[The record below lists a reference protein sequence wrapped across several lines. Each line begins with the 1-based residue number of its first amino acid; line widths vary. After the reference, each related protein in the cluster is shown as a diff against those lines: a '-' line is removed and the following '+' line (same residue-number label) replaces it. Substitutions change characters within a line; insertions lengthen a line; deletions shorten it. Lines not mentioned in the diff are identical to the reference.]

1 MAIQVAAFQQVLD
14 PVGGSLVVSA
24 ILAALP
30 LLLLF
35 VLLGV
40 FRMKAWQAGVI
51 GLAASFLLAVIA
63 WRMPLGQALSA
74 TGLGAFYAIFPI
86 LWILINAL
94 WIYKLT
100 VSTPWFELLGR
111 TIRSISDDLRILSI
125 LIAFCFG
132 ALLESL
138 AGFGAPV
145 AIAAAMLMAA
155 GMKPIK
161 SAVVALLANTAPVA
175 FGAMAAPIIALNG
188 VTGIPLQELSS
199 MTGRQ
204 TPFVAL
210 VVPLILVFLVDGR
223 RGLRQTW
230 PVALASGAAFGLAQF
245 VASNFFVVELTD
257 VVAAVFTVIVVLL
270 MLRVWQPA
278 EIIGM
283 SGQSRDVEDVS
294 AAAES
299 ARGEDA
305 AGDTMTISAA
315 GGGGRHAAP
324 ALPDDGGT
332 EFPAGR
338 SGAHAALPGEGG
350 SRAGGVGAGPGA
362 AAGAGGGQDSAGPGG
377 SDASTGAST
386 GAAGG
391 GAREADNTRPDARS
405 VWMAVAPYLIIIA
418 VFSLAQI
425 PPVKAWLTQIGGVTF
440 HWPGLDVTDSTGKAV
455 AAQNLRFDH
464 VKATGTLL
472 LFSGILTMLLYRIK
486 AGAGLRIYGET
497 LKQLRWT
504 ILTVCAVL
512 ALSFVMNLS
521 GQTTTLG
528 VALASAGGFF
538 AILSPLLGWI
548 GVALTGS
555 DTSSNSLFGQLQVA
569 AANETGLS
577 PTLMAASNSSAGVM
591 GKMLSLQN
599 LAIASAAV
607 GKEGAESLLLRKLIG
622 WSLGLLAML
631 TAIIWLQSTPILGW
645 MVP

>member
-1 MAIQVAAFQQVLD
+1 MRTPLAAFEQPLD
-14 PVGGSLVVSA
+14 PIADSLGYSA
-24 ILAALP
+24 LLAALP
-30 LLLLF
+30 LLVLF

-40 FRMKAWQAGVI
+40 FRMKAYQAALI
-51 GLAASFLLAVIA
+51 SLALSVLLAVLA
-63 WRMPLGQALSA
+63 WKMPVEQVAAA

-100 VSTPWFELLGR
+100 VATPWFEVLGR

-155 GMKPIK
+155 GMEPLK
-161 SAVVALLANTAPVA
+161 SAIVALLANTAPVA

-188 VTGIPLQELSS
+188 VTGIPLHELSS

-204 TPFVAL
+204 TPFIAL

-223 RGLRQTW
+223 RGLKQTW
-230 PVALASGAAFGLAQF
+230 PVALVAGFVFGLAQF
-245 VASNFFVVELTD
+245 LASNFFVVELTD
-257 VVAAVFTVIVVLL
+257 VVAAVATVIAVLL

-283 SGQSRDVEDVS
+283 SGQVQEARDGLETGEP
-294 AAAES
+294 AAE
-299 ARGEDA
+299 ARETVDA
-305 AGDTMTISAA
+305 AG
-315 GGGGRHAAP
+315 
-324 ALPDDGGT
+324 
-332 EFPAGR
+332 
-338 SGAHAALPGEGG
+338 SGN
-350 SRAGGVGAGPGA
+350 
-362 AAGAGGGQDSAGPGG
+362 AGAGGNLDTLQTRPPGKARGRRSAALSSGG
-377 SDASTGAST
+377 ATAAQIPAGKVVE
-386 GAAGG
+386 GAAGVSG
-391 GAREADNTRPDARS
+391 PKSPGNTARPDARS
-405 VWMAVAPYLIIIA
+405 VWMATAPYLIIIV

-425 PPVKAWLTQIGGVTF
+425 PAVKTWLTAIGSVTF
-440 HWPGLDVTDSTGKAV
+440 HWPGLDVVDSNGKTV
-455 AAQNLRFDH
+455 TTQTLRFDH
-464 VKATGTLL
+464 IRATGTLL
-472 LFSGILTMLLYRIK
+472 LFAGILTMLLYRIRPATGVK
-486 AGAGLRIYGET
+486 VYGET

-504 ILTVCAVL
+504 IVTVCAVL

-538 AILSPLLGWI
+538 ALLSPLLGWI

-577 PTLMAASNSSAGVM
+577 ATLMAASNSSAGVL

-599 LAIASAAV
+599 LAIAAAAV
-607 GKEGAESLLLRKLIG
+607 GLEGAESTLFRKLLG
-622 WSLGLLAML
+622 WSLGLLVLMTL
-631 TAIIWLQSTPILGW
+631 LIWLQSTSVLGW

>member
-1 MAIQVAAFQQVLD
+1 MTTAAAFQQPLD
-14 PVGGSLVVSA
+14 PIAGSLALSA

-30 LLLLF
+30 LLILF

-40 FRMKAWQAGVI
+40 FRMKAYQAALI
-51 GLAASFLLAVIA
+51 SLALSIILAIVG
-63 WRMPLGQALSA
+63 WRMPVGQVLSA

-94 WIYKLT
+94 WVYKLT
-100 VSTPWFELLGR
+100 VATPWFEVLGR

-155 GMKPIK
+155 GMKPLK

-204 TPFVAL
+204 TPFIAL
-210 VVPLILVFLVDGR
+210 VVPLILVFLVDGK

-230 PVALASGAAFGLAQF
+230 PVALVAGAAFGLAQF
-245 VASNFFVVELTD
+245 AASNFFIVELTD
-257 VVAAVFTVIVVLL
+257 VVAAVVTVVAVLL

-283 SGQSRDVEDVS
+283 TGETREAEKAGETASVSETESVGTDTLTGSGRGS
-294 AAAES
+294 A
-299 ARGEDA
+299 
-305 AGDTMTISAA
+305 
-315 GGGGRHAAP
+315 
-324 ALPDDGGT
+324 
-332 EFPAGR
+332 
-338 SGAHAALPGEGG
+338 PG
-350 SRAGGVGAGPGA
+350 
-362 AAGAGGGQDSAGPGG
+362 AGAGAG
-377 SDASTGAST
+377 T
-386 GAAGG
+386 GG
-391 GAREADNTRPDARS
+391 GAGATAMGAGADGGRTGDGGEGERAPSGSTSATGRPSGHD
-405 VWMAVAPYLIIIA
+405 VWMAIAPYLVIIV
-418 VFSLAQI
+418 VFSIAQI
-425 PPVKAWLTQIGGVTF
+425 PVVKTWLTSIGSTTF
-440 HWPGLDVTDSTGKAV
+440 LWPGLDVTGNNGKPA
-455 AAQNLRFDH
+455 AAQTLRFDH
-464 VKATGTLL
+464 IRATGTLL
-472 LFSGILTMLLYRIK
+472 LFSGIITMVLYRI
-486 AGAGLRIYGET
+486 AASRGVRVYGET

-504 ILTVCAVL
+504 ILTVCSVL

-538 AILSPLLGWI
+538 ALLSPLLGWI

-555 DTSSNSLFGQLQVA
+555 DTSSNSLFGALQVA

-577 PTLMAASNSSAGVM
+577 PTLMAAANSSAGVM

-607 GKEGAESLLLRKLIG
+607 GLEGAEGTLLRKLIG
-622 WSLGLLAML
+622 WSLGLLAFITVL
-631 TAIIWLQSTPILGW
+631 IWLQSTSVLGW

>member
-1 MAIQVAAFQQVLD
+1 MD
-14 PVGGSLVVSA
+14 PVGGSLAISA
-24 ILAALP
+24 VLAALP
-30 LLLLF
+30 LLVLF

-40 FRMKAWQAGVI
+40 FRMKAYQAGVI
-51 GLAASFLLAVIA
+51 SLVLSILLAVIA
-63 WRMPLGQALSA
+63 WRMPVDQVVAA

-100 VSTPWFELLGR
+100 VATPWFEVLGR

-155 GMKPIK
+155 GMKPLK
-161 SAVVALLANTAPVA
+161 SAIVALLANTAPVA

-204 TPFVAL
+204 TPFIAL
-210 VVPLILVFLVDGR
+210 VVPLILVFLVDGK

-230 PVALASGAAFGLAQF
+230 PVALVSGFVFGLAQF

-257 VVAAVFTVIVVLL
+257 VVAAVATVAAVLL

-283 SGQSRDVEDVS
+283 SGEVQETEVPDAQEAAAPKTTDTVESAAGQPGSGGRGRRSSGAPVSGAPASGAPVSGAPASGAPVGGTTASGAPPGAGKS
-294 AAAES
+294 AAA
-299 ARGEDA
+299 
-305 AGDTMTISAA
+305 
-315 GGGGRHAAP
+315 
-324 ALPDDGGT
+324 GGT
-332 EFPAGR
+332 
-338 SGAHAALPGEGG
+338 
-350 SRAGGVGAGPGA
+350 
-362 AAGAGGGQDSAGPGG
+362 
-377 SDASTGAST
+377 
-386 GAAGG
+386 
-391 GAREADNTRPDARS
+391 TRPDARS
-405 VWMAVAPYLIIIA
+405 VLMATAPYLIIIA
-418 VFSLAQI
+418 VFSLAQVPGI
-425 PPVKAWLTQIGGVTF
+425 KIWLTEIGSVTF
-440 HWPGLDVTDSTGKAV
+440 RWPGLDVVDSNGKAV
-455 AAQNLRFDH
+455 SAQTLRFDH
-464 VKATGTLL
+464 IRATGTLL
-472 LFSGILTMLLYRIK
+472 LFAGILTMLLYRIRP
-486 AGAGLRIYGET
+486 GQGLKVYGET

-504 ILTVCAVL
+504 IVTVCAVL

-538 AILSPLLGWI
+538 ALLSPLLGWI

-577 PTLMAASNSSAGVM
+577 ATLMAASNSSAGVM

-599 LAIASAAV
+599 LAIAAAAV
-607 GKEGAESLLLRKLIG
+607 GLEGSESTLFRKLLG
-622 WSLGLLAML
+622 WSLGLLALMTL
-631 TAIIWLQSTPILGW
+631 LVWLQSTSVLGW

>member
-1 MAIQVAAFQQVLD
+1 M
-14 PVGGSLVVSA
+14 SA

-30 LLLLF
+30 LLILF

-40 FRMKAWQAGVI
+40 FRMKAYQAALI
-51 GLAASFLLAVIA
+51 SLALSIILAVVG
-63 WRMPLGQALSA
+63 WRMPVGQVLSA

-100 VSTPWFELLGR
+100 VATPWFEVLGR

-155 GMKPIK
+155 GMKPLK

-175 FGAMAAPIIALNG
+175 FGAMAAPLIALNG

-204 TPFVAL
+204 TPFIAL
-210 VVPLILVFLVDGR
+210 VVPLILVFLVDGK

-230 PVALASGAAFGLAQF
+230 PVALVAGAAFGLAQF
-245 VASNFFVVELTD
+245 AASNFFIVELTD
-257 VVAAVFTVIVVLL
+257 VVAAVVTVIAVLL

-283 SGQSRDVEDVS
+283 TGESREAENAGEAASASG
-294 AAAES
+294 
-299 ARGEDA
+299 
-305 AGDTMTISAA
+305 
-315 GGGGRHAAP
+315 
-324 ALPDDGGT
+324 
-332 EFPAGR
+332 
-338 SGAHAALPGEGG
+338 
-350 SRAGGVGAGPGA
+350 
-362 AAGAGGGQDSAGPGG
+362 
-377 SDASTGAST
+377 T
-386 GAAGG
+386 GAAGTDTRTGTDTLTGSG
-391 GAREADNTRPDARS
+391 GRPSGHD
-405 VWMAVAPYLIIIA
+405 VWMAIAPYLVIIV
-418 VFSLAQI
+418 VFSIAQI
-425 PPVKAWLTQIGGVTF
+425 PVVKTWLTSIGSTTF
-440 HWPGLDVTDSTGKAV
+440 LWPGLDVVGNNGEPV
-455 AAQNLRFDH
+455 AAQTLRFDH
-464 VKATGTLL
+464 IRATGTLL
-472 LFSGILTMLLYRIK
+472 LFSGVVTMVLYRIAPRRGVK
-486 AGAGLRIYGET
+486 VYGET
-497 LKQLRWT
+497 LVQLRWT
-504 ILTVCAVL
+504 ILTVCSVL

-538 AILSPLLGWI
+538 ALLSPLLGWI

-555 DTSSNSLFGQLQVA
+555 DTSSNSLFGALQVA

-577 PTLMAASNSSAGVM
+577 PTLMAAANSSAGVM

-607 GKEGAESLLLRKLIG
+607 GLDGAEGTLLRKLIG
-622 WSLGLLAML
+622 WSLGLLAFITVL
-631 TAIIWLQSTPILGW
+631 IWLQSTSILGW